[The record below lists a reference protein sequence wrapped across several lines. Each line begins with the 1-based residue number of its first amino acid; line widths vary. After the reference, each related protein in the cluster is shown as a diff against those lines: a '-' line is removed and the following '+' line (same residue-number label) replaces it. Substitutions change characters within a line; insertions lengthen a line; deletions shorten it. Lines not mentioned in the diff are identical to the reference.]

1 VAAPT
6 TRTESTADR
15 LVSAA
20 ERLFAE
26 RGIEA
31 VTVRDITK
39 AASAN
44 TAAMHYHFGSKEV
57 LLRAVLERRAAELR
71 DRRDALLR
79 EVESS
84 AEPTLRLV
92 VESLVVPTAELAAD
106 DRHGGRYYVGFLASL
121 LDHPGYLS
129 LIDELFDEQMRRYLA
144 AIARVTPHLSPEVRE
159 LRFGLAKDVVNRALA
174 LPGRGVRLWV
184 EAKLAP
190 TVPDLTNHVVD
201 FLVGAFAAPSH

>member
-1 VAAPT
+1 VAAPLA
-6 TRTESTADR
+6 RTESTADR

-31 VTVRDITK
+31 VTVRDITT

-57 LLRAVLERRAAELR
+57 LLRAAELR
-71 DRRDALLR
+71 DRREALLCQ
-79 EVESS
+79 VE
-84 AEPTLRLV
+84 AATEPTLRLV

-106 DRHGGRYYVGFLASL
+106 DRHGGRFYVGFLAAL
-121 LDHPGYLS
+121 LDHPEYLS

-144 AIARVTPHLSPEVRE
+144 AIARVTPDLSPEVRE

-190 TVPDLTNHVVD
+190 TVPDLTDHVVD
-201 FLVGAFAAPSH
+201 FLVGAFSAPSH